1 MMFIPDWNFII
12 SSLNSPFRIKRDF
25 LKHKTVKT
33 NDKIRRFGVVM
44 TPLSRNDKGK
54 IMQIT
59 EFKAILARK
68 LTCARIIKI
77 LLHEW
82 SLIAR

>member
-1 MMFIPDWNFII
+1 
-12 SSLNSPFRIKRDF
+12 
-25 LKHKTVKT
+25 
-33 NDKIRRFGVVM
+33 M

-68 LTCARIIKI
+68 INNMCEDSKNPFARMESDCTLRFGSYKN
-77 LLHEW
+77 HFVH
-82 SLIAR
+82 